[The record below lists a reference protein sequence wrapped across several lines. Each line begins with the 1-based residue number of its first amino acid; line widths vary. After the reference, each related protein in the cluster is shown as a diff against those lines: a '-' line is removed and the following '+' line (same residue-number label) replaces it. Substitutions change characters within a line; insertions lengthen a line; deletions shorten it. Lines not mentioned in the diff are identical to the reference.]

1 MALREEY
8 VRTGNSGIT
17 RFANKLSV
25 IPLVGY
31 IPFFGKALAL
41 TVAGVGVLW
50 DTGKWLVR
58 GKVGSAA
65 TELVTGTVSAAIN
78 TMPFTGVI
86 GLGGNIMWWGANATT
101 AGVSGHTMGTHG
113 RRLAEQAI
121 ESLTG
126 ALGMKPTVLESYPAG
141 VGTLPGAGAAFRQ
154 NQGPGYWATRQA
166 QAQGQDPNQRW
177 QQYRNGEGR
186 EHIEALQAAA
196 MQQPKEQRR

>member
-25 IPLVGY
+25 IPIIGY
-31 IPFFGKALAL
+31 LSAPVALL
-41 TVAGVGVLW
+41 GVIW
-50 DTGKWLVR
+50 DSGKWLVR
-58 GKVGSAA
+58 GKIGSAA

-78 TMPFTGVI
+78 TMPFTSA
-86 GLGGNIMWWGANATT
+86 LGEGIKFSKIAWWGANATT

-113 RRLAEQAI
+113 RKLAEQAI

-126 ALGMKPTVLESYPAG
+126 ALGMKPTVLQSYTAG
-141 VGTLPGAGAAFRQ
+141 VGAIPGAGAAFMQ

-166 QAQGQDPNQRW
+166 QAQGQDPNARW

>member
-8 VRTGNSGIT
+8 VRTGNSAIT

-25 IPLVGY
+25 IPIIGY
-31 IPFFGKALAL
+31 LSGPVAF
-41 TVAGVGVLW
+41 AGVIW
-50 DTGKWLVR
+50 DSGKWLVR

-65 TELVTGTVSAAIN
+65 TEFVTGAVSAAIN
-78 TMPFTGVI
+78 TMPFTEA
-86 GLGGNIMWWGANATT
+86 LGKGIMLSKIAWWGANATT

-113 RRLAEQAI
+113 RKLTEQAI

-126 ALGMKPTVLESYPAG
+126 ALGMKPTVLESYTVG
-141 VGTLPGAGAAFRQ
+141 VGSLSGAGAAFRQ

-166 QAQGQDPNQRW
+166 QAQGQDPNARW